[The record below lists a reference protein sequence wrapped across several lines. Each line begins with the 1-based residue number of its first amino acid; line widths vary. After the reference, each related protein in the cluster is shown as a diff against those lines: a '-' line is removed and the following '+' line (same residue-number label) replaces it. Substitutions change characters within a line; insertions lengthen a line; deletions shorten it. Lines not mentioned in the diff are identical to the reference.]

1 MPWGAPAR
9 RQARDALPV
18 TFLQSIILGLIQGAT
33 EFLPV
38 SSSGHLLLAQRLFGL
53 REPELAFDLLL
64 HLGTLVAVLFFLR
77 FEIAAIVSSLFRRD
91 PWAAPSGWSRRDFWM
106 AVVAS
111 VPTGAIGVAF
121 HRTVETGLTFGGVG
135 ARYLVLTTMLL
146 MTSLR
151 FRHKAD
157 PDRMEWWEAVAIG
170 VIQGLAVFPGLSRS
184 GSTIILAL
192 LLGIAPL
199 RAAKFSFL
207 ISIPAIL
214 GGAIFTLKKGV
225 SLLPGV
231 GPSVAGFFVSLVV
244 GYLALLLVERL
255 VVKGRF
261 RRFAPYTACLAAL
274 CFYLQSLG

>member
-1 MPWGAPAR
+1 
-9 RQARDALPV
+9 V
-18 TFLQSIILGLIQGAT
+18 TLLQSILLGLLQGAT

-38 SSSGHLLLAQRLFGL
+38 SSSGHLLLAQHLFGI

-77 FEIAAIVSSLFRRD
+77 AEIASIVSSLFRRD
-91 PWAAPSGWSRRDFWM
+91 PWAAPSEWGRRDIWL

-111 VPTGAIGVAF
+111 IPTGVIGVAF
-121 HRTVETGLTFGGVG
+121 HRTVETGLSFGGVG
-135 ARYLVLTTMLL
+135 ARYLVLTVMLL
-146 MTSLR
+146 LTNLR

-157 PDRMEWWEAVAIG
+157 PDRIDGWEAVAIG

-192 LLGIAPL
+192 LLGVAPR

-214 GGAIFTLKKGV
+214 GGVLFTLKEGV
-225 SLLPGV
+225 SRLPGV
-231 GPSVAGFFVSLVV
+231 AESAS
-244 GYLALLLVERL
+244 
-255 VVKGRF
+255 
-261 RRFAPYTACLAAL
+261 APGTSRSCSSNA
-274 CFYLQSLG
+274 SS

>member
-1 MPWGAPAR
+1 M
-9 RQARDALPV
+9 
-18 TFLQSIILGLIQGAT
+18 TFFQSIVLGLLQGAT

-64 HLGTLVAVLFFLR
+64 HLGTLAAVLFFLR
-77 FEIAAIVSSLFRRD
+77 TEIASIATSLFRRD
-91 PWAAPSGWSRRDFWM
+91 PWAAPSGWGRRDLGLAF
-106 AVVAS
+106 VAS
-111 VPTGAIGVAF
+111 IPTGIIGIAF
-121 HRTVETGLTFGGVG
+121 HETVETGLTFGGVG
-135 ARYLVLTTMLL
+135 ARYLVLTTLL
-146 MTSLR
+146 LLTNLR

-157 PDRMEWWEAVAIG
+157 TDRIDVWEAAAIG

-192 LLGIAPL
+192 LLGIAPV

-225 SLLPGV
+225 SHLPGV
-231 GPSVAGFFVSLVV
+231 APSVAGFLVALVV
-244 GYLALLLVERL
+244 GYLALLFVQRL

-261 RRFAPYTACLAAL
+261 QRFPPYTACLAAL
-274 CFYLQSLG
+274 CFYLQYRG

>member
-1 MPWGAPAR
+1 M
-9 RQARDALPV
+9 
-18 TFLQSIILGLIQGAT
+18 TFLQSIFLGLLQGAT

-64 HLGTLVAVLFFLR
+64 HLGTLAAVLFFLR
-77 FEIAAIVSSLFRRD
+77 SEIASIVSSLFRRRD
-91 PWAAPSGWSRRDFWM
+91 PWAAPSSWGRRDLWL

-111 VPTGAIGVAF
+111 IPTGIIGIAF
-121 HRTVETGLTFGGVG
+121 HKTVETGLTFGGVG
-135 ARYLVLTTMLL
+135 ARYLVLTTLL
-146 MTSLR
+146 LLSNLR

-157 PDRMEWWEAVAIG
+157 PDRMEWWEAAAIG

-192 LLGIAPL
+192 FLGIAPR

-214 GGAIFTLKKGV
+214 GGALITLKKGV
-225 SLLPGV
+225 SHLPGIA
-231 GPSVAGFFVSLVV
+231 PSVAGFLVALVV

-255 VVKGRF
+255 VVRGRF
-261 RRFAPYTACLAAL
+261 QRFAPYTACLAAL
-274 CFYLQSLG
+274 CFYLQYRG

>member
-1 MPWGAPAR
+1 M
-9 RQARDALPV
+9 
-18 TFLQSIILGLIQGAT
+18 TFFQSIVLGLLQGAT

-38 SSSGHLLLAQRLFGL
+38 SSSGHLLLAQRLFGM

-77 FEIAAIVSSLFRRD
+77 SEIASIASSLVRRD
-91 PWAAPSGWSRRDFWM
+91 PWAAPSSWGRRDIGL
-106 AVVAS
+106 VIVAS
-111 VPTGAIGVAF
+111 IPTGIIGIAF
-121 HRTVETGLTFGGVG
+121 HKTVETGLTFGGVG
-135 ARYLVLTTMLL
+135 ARYLVLTTLL
-146 MTSLR
+146 LLTNLR
-151 FRHKAD
+151 FRHKSD
-157 PDRMEWWEAVAIG
+157 PDRMEWWEAAAIG

-225 SLLPGV
+225 SHLPGV
-231 GPSVAGFFVSLVV
+231 APSVAGFLVALVV
-244 GYLALLLVERL
+244 GYLALLFVQRL

-261 RRFAPYTACLAAL
+261 QRFAPYTACLAAL
-274 CFYLQSLG
+274 CFYLQYRG

>member
-1 MPWGAPAR
+1 M
-9 RQARDALPV
+9 
-18 TFLQSIILGLIQGAT
+18 TFLQSIFLGLIQGAT

-38 SSSGHLLLAQRLFGL
+38 SSSGHLFLAQRLFGI

-64 HLGTLVAVLFFLR
+64 HLGTLVSVLFFLR
-77 FEIAAIVSSLFRRD
+77 SEIASIVSSLFRRD
-91 PWAAPSGWSRRDFWM
+91 PWAAPSGWGRRDLWLGI
-106 AVVAS
+106 VAS
-111 VPTGAIGVAF
+111 IPTGIIGVAF
-121 HRTVETGLTFGGVG
+121 HKTVETNLTFGGMG
-135 ARYLVLTTMLL
+135 ARYLVLTAMLL
-146 MTSLR
+146 LTSLR

-157 PDRMEWWEAVAIG
+157 PDRIDYREAVAIG

-207 ISIPAIL
+207 ISVPAIL
-214 GGAIFTLKKGV
+214 GAVLFTMKKGV
-225 SLLPGV
+225 SVLPGFA
-231 GPSVAGFFVSLVV
+231 PSVAGFLVALVV

-261 RRFAPYTACLAAL
+261 QRFAPYTACLAAL
-274 CFYLQSLG
+274 CFYLQYRG

>member
-1 MPWGAPAR
+1 M
-9 RQARDALPV
+9 
-18 TFLQSIILGLIQGAT
+18 TFLQSIFLGLLQGAT

-38 SSSGHLLLAQRLFGL
+38 SSSGHLLLAQRLFGI

-64 HLGTLVAVLFFLR
+64 HLGTLAAVIFFLR
-77 FEIAAIVSSLFRRD
+77 YEIGSLVASLFRRD
-91 PWAAPSGWSRRDFWM
+91 PWAAPTGWGRRDIWLILF
-106 AVVAS
+106 AS
-111 VPTGAIGVAF
+111 IPTGIIGIAF
-121 HRTVETGLTFGGVG
+121 HKTVETGLTFWGVG
-135 ARYLVLTTMLL
+135 ARYLVLTVMLL
-146 MTSLR
+146 LTNLR

-192 LLGIAPL
+192 VLGIAPR

-214 GGAIFTLKKGV
+214 GGALFTLKKGV
-225 SLLPGV
+225 SHLPDAAL
-231 GPSVAGFFVSLVV
+231 SVAGFFVALVV
-244 GYLALLLVERL
+244 GYIALLAVERL

-261 RRFAPYTACLAAL
+261 QRFAPYTACLAAL
-274 CFYLQSLG
+274 CFYLQYHG

>member
-1 MPWGAPAR
+1 
-9 RQARDALPV
+9 V
-18 TFLQSIILGLIQGAT
+18 TFFQSIILGLLQGAT

-38 SSSGHLLLAQRLFGL
+38 SSSGHLLLAQRLFGI

-77 FEIAAIVSSLFRRD
+77 FEIASIVSCLFRRD
-91 PWAAPSGWSRRDFWM
+91 PRAAPSGWGRRDFWL
-106 AVVAS
+106 VIVAS
-111 VPTGAIGVAF
+111 IPTGVIGIAF
-121 HRTVETGLTFGGVG
+121 HKTVETGLTFGGVG
-135 ARYLVLTTMLL
+135 ARYLVLTTLLL
-146 MTSLR
+146 MTNLR

-157 PDRMEWWEAVAIG
+157 SDRIDWWEAAAIG

-192 LLGIAPL
+192 LLGIAPR

-207 ISIPAIL
+207 ISVPAIL
-214 GGAIFTLKKGV
+214 GGALFTHTKGV
-225 SLLPGV
+225 SHLPGV
-231 GPSVAGFFVSLVV
+231 AISVAGFLVALVV

-261 RRFAPYTACLAAL
+261 QHFAPYTACLAAL
-274 CFYLQSLG
+274 CFYLQYRG

>member
-1 MPWGAPAR
+1 MSLL
-9 RQARDALPV
+9 QAIV
-18 TFLQSIILGLIQGAT
+18 LGLLQGAT

-38 SSSGHLLLAQRLFGL
+38 SSSGHLFLAQQLFGL

-77 FEIAAIVSSLFRRD
+77 SEIASIASSLVRRD
-91 PWAAPSGWSRRDFWM
+91 SWAAPSEWGRRDIWLTL
-106 AVVAS
+106 VAS
-111 VPTGAIGVAF
+111 IPTGIIGIAF
-121 HRTVETGLTFGGVG
+121 HKTVETELTFGGVG
-135 ARYLVLTTMLL
+135 ARYLILTTLL
-146 MTSLR
+146 LLTNLR

-157 PDRMEWWEAVAIG
+157 PDRMEAWEAAAIG

-207 ISIPAIL
+207 ISLPAIL
-214 GGAIFTLKKGV
+214 GGALFTLKKGV
-225 SLLPGV
+225 SHLPAV
-231 GPSVAGFFVSLVV
+231 APSVAGFLVALAV

-255 VVKGRF
+255 VVRGRF
-261 RRFAPYTACLAAL
+261 RRFAPYTAALATL
-274 CFYLQSLG
+274 CFYLQYHG

>member
-1 MPWGAPAR
+1 
-9 RQARDALPV
+9 V
-18 TFLQSIILGLIQGAT
+18 TFLQSIFLGLLQGAT

-38 SSSGHLLLAQRLFGL
+38 SSSGHLLLAQRLFGI

-77 FEIAAIVSSLFRRD
+77 SEL
-91 PWAAPSGWSRRDFWM
+91 
-106 AVVAS
+106 AS
-111 VPTGAIGVAF
+111 IPTGIIGIAF
-121 HRTVETGLTFGGVG
+121 HKTVETGLTFGGVG
-135 ARYLVLTTMLL
+135 ARYLVLTTLL
-146 MTSLR
+146 LLTNLR
-151 FRHKAD
+151 FRHKED
-157 PDRMEWWEAVAIG
+157 PDRIDGWEAAAIG

-192 LLGIAPL
+192 LLGIAPR

-214 GGAIFTLKKGV
+214 GGALFTLKRGV
-225 SLLPGV
+225 SQLPGV
-231 GPSVAGFFVSLVV
+231 APSVAGFFVALVV

-261 RRFAPYTACLAAL
+261 QRFAPYTACLAAL
-274 CFYLQSLG
+274 CFYLQYRG